1 MLNIKLV
8 TFITVANTKNFTK
21 AADLLN
27 ITQPAVS
34 QHINGLEEYYQAKLF
49 YKNGKSMDLTEEGI
63 VLYKYALEMQ
73 RLSKIMKAA
82 LDNKTAIIKKYYVGA
97 TLTIGGYV
105 LPKIIGEY
113 RKFQE
118 NQDII
123 LYVENTEAVMKR
135 LFDGDI
141 HLGVIEG
148 PFDKGKVN
156 YQKFKDDELVLAV
169 SPFHDFAARASV
181 TIEEVLKERLILR
194 EKGSGTRKVF
204 EDRLIKEGYSLE
216 DENIYMEIGNITAL
230 ISLVES
236 NLGCTIISQEAI
248 KPSLQANTLKIVPID
263 NFQVMREFNFVY
275 LQLDEFQH
283 QFIDEFIQFCKQGR

>member
-34 QHINGLEEYYQAKLF
+34 QHINGLEEYYQVKLF

>member
-34 QHINGLEEYYQAKLF
+34 QHINGLEEYYQVKLF

-73 RLSKIMKAA
+73 RLSKIMKVA

-248 KPSLQANTLKIVPID
+248 KPSLQVNTLKIVPID

>member
-1 MLNIKLV
+1 M

-34 QHINGLEEYYQAKLF
+34 QHINGLEEYYQVKLF

>member
-34 QHINGLEEYYQAKLF
+34 QHINGLEEYYQVKLF

-73 RLSKIMKAA
+73 RLSKIMKVA

>member
-34 QHINGLEEYYQAKLF
+34 QHINGLEEYYQVKLF

-113 RKFQE
+113 RKSQE